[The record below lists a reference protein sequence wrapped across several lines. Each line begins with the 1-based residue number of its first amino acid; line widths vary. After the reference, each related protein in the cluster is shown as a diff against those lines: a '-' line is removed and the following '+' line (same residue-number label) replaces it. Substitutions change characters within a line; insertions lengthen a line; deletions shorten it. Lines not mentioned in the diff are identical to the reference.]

1 MRTLE
6 WLSLA
11 VAAISMVLLT
21 SCGGDNSAELEEIRA
36 DLESLQLQID
46 SLQGELRALAEGPA
60 ADEELSAIATATAQL
75 QDDIAASSGDIEE
88 QREWLEQLAAEVAAL
103 SESRSEEASLTT
115 ADSGGETASCSAT
128 EGSAFTLQLLHAA
141 DMDGAAGALDNV
153 ETFSAIL
160 DGFRRQFPDNTLV
173 VSSGDNFVPGPR
185 FYAAADSANDPSL
198 GISGDGRGDIV
209 LLNAMGFQASAL
221 GNHELDRGTGAFA
234 SIIGS
239 ETVDGRTYVG
249 AKFPYLAS
257 NLGFSEDANLRR
269 AIVPDGQEASVAA
282 GGIAGSAVITLCDER
297 IGIVGATTPHLARLT
312 GIGGITVAP
321 PDADDIDAL
330 ADIIQQSVDDLSDMG
345 INKVILLAHMQ
356 QIAIEQA
363 LAVRLEDVDII
374 VAGGSNTLLAD
385 ENDRLRVGDEAA
397 GAYPLR
403 FQSPDG
409 APVLVV
415 NTDGDYRYLGR
426 LLVGFDDRGV
436 VIPGSLDSLASG
448 AYATDNRG
456 GQGIVGPPIPD
467 VSRIVASL
475 RGVLRS
481 RGGNVVGRTSV
492 YLAGRRRDS
501 RTQETNLGNL
511 TADANLWLARQVDPD
526 VAVSLKNGGGIRD
539 HIGVVLHPPGT
550 TLPSDVVY
558 APPHANADAG
568 TRDGD
573 VSQLEIEGALR
584 FNNGLVIV
592 PVTAQQLKEIVEHG
606 IGFDGVGDLEVGR
619 FPQVGGMRFSFD
631 PSAPTGQRV
640 RSLAIVDDGGRV
652 TDRVVAAGELVGD
665 PDRGI
670 KIVTLNFLAN
680 GGDGY
685 PFPLPASGRIDL
697 AGEAGQV
704 NAPTPDFPDT
714 NGNEVIDVP
723 ISPDPGLADFAAPGT
738 EQDALSEY
746 LARFFSG
753 TPYDK
758 AETPPAEDTRIQNLG
773 IPGKQD
779 TVFEAGE

>member
-1 MRTLE
+1 MRKLN
-6 WLSLA
+6 WVSLA
-11 VAAISMVLLT
+11 VAAICIVLFA
-21 SCGGDNSAELEEIRA
+21 SCRGNDSAELDEIRA
-36 DLESLQLQID
+36 DLESLQQEIE
-46 SLQGELRALAEGPA
+46 SLQGEVRALAEGSA

-75 QDDIAASSGDIEE
+75 QDDIATLSGDVEE
-88 QREWLEQLAAEVAAL
+88 QRAWLEQLAADVAAL
-103 SESRSEEASLTT
+103 SENSSEEASLTT
-115 ADSGGETASCSAT
+115 ANLGGDTTSCST
-128 EGSAFTLQLLHAA
+128 TDGSAFNLQLLHAA

-160 DGFRRQFPDNTLV
+160 DGFRRLFPDNTLV

-185 FYAAADSANDPSL
+185 FYAAADNANDPSL
-198 GISGDGRGDIV
+198 GVSGDERGDIA

-249 AKFPYLAS
+249 AEFPYLAS

-269 AIVPDGQEASVAA
+269 AIVSDGQEASVAA

-312 GIGGITVAP
+312 GIGGITVPP
-321 PDADDIDAL
+321 PDATDMDAL
-330 ADIIQQSVDDLSDMG
+330 ADIIQQSVDDLSDRG

-403 FQSPDG
+403 FHSPG
-409 APVLVV
+409 GEPVLVV
-415 NTDGDYRYLGR
+415 NTDGGYRYLGR

-436 VIPGSLDSLASG
+436 VIPGSIDSLASG
-448 AYATDNRG
+448 AYATDNPVE
-456 GQGIVGPPIPD
+456 GIVGPPIPD

-492 YLAGRRRDS
+492 YLAGRRGDS

-539 HIGVVLHPPGT
+539 HIGVVLQPPGAT
-550 TLPSDVVY
+550 SPSDVIY
-558 APPHANADAG
+558 APPPANADAG
-568 TRDGD
+568 TREGD
-573 VSQLEIEGALR
+573 VSQLDIEGALR

-592 PVTAQQLKEIVEHG
+592 PVTAQRLKEIIEHG
-606 IGFDGVGDLEVGR
+606 IGYDGVGDLEVGR

-631 PSAPTGQRV
+631 PSAPPGQRV

-652 TDRVVAAGELVGD
+652 TDPVAAGGALVGD
-665 PDRGI
+665 PDRRI

-680 GGDGY
+680 ARELCGSTVKVQVHHIRAMKDLRRKGRGKPPVWVEMMATRRRKTLVVCASCHADIHAGR
-685 PFPLPASGRIDL
+685 PLPQST
-697 AGEAGQV
+697 Q
-704 NAPTPDFPDT
+704 
-714 NGNEVIDVP
+714 
-723 ISPDPGLADFAAPGT
+723 AA
-738 EQDALSEY
+738 
-746 LARFFSG
+746 
-753 TPYDK
+753 
-758 AETPPAEDTRIQNLG
+758 
-773 IPGKQD
+773 
-779 TVFEAGE
+779 